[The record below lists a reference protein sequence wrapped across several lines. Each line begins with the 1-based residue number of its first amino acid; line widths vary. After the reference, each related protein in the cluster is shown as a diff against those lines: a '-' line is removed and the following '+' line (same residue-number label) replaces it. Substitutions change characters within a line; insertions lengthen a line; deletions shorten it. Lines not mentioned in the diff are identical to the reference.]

1 MEEIRKIITVDTG
14 DSNTTLKEYRQQID
28 NLKESMSSL
37 DSTTE
42 EYREQAQELKDAQDR
57 LNNVL
62 KEGGDV
68 AAHAEGSYNQ
78 LEATMAEL
86 KAQWKATGDEAE
98 RADLGKKILDINNQL
113 KDLDASTGDF
123 SRSIGDY
130 AGAFEEAFNTCL
142 DGMSSLDGPLGELG
156 GNVKDLVPL
165 IKATSQAA
173 TKGLGGVRK
182 ALLSTGVGA
191 LVVSVGLL
199 VSHWDDFRK
208 LVGISDESMSKFK
221 DTAVNTLKNIISG
234 VVGVGN
240 VIVQS
245 LLTPIRTVIGAF
257 KGLGNVVRDVFTGDF
272 KSIKEDAAGAIAG
285 IASTIRDGF
294 SFKDNYNTGVEV
306 AESIFA
312 GINSRLNEA
321 EAVGEAVSDAVDTG
335 ATNKA
340 TEKADNS
347 RPEGSGR
354 KGGTSQPA
362 DEAKGIDNSQ
372 PEDPGRK
379 VDNETAKILE
389 RLGQRGKS
397 KLDLLKEQYEK
408 ERALLTQHNIDTEAL
423 DAEFAERSAEI
434 EAEMSKELDGVLE
447 RLRQSSLSRWDI
459 EREELE
465 TKYQYERDLL
475 VAAGEDTTALEQYY
489 AEERVK
495 IKKKEKEQKIALVMQ
510 EVNIMSS
517 AMGGMFGAL
526 AQLSEEGSEQ
536 QKAFSI
542 METILNTLSA
552 IMGIWAGYSEFGPLG
567 YAAAIAQTATVTALG
582 AATIAKMKA
591 VTKDSA
597 GSTSV
602 SGLTA
607 GVSAPSTGGSNL
619 TMTSVNPLLDEQ
631 ADLNRLNTANIGND
645 KAQSLR
651 VYVVDQDIRDAN
663 VRAQVVEDNST
674 F

>member
-28 NLKESMSSL
+28 NIKESMSSL

-42 EYREQAQELKDAQDR
+42 EYQSQAQELKEAQDR

-78 LEATMAEL
+78 LEATMSEL

-98 RADLGKKILDINNQL
+98 RADLGKKILAINNQL

-123 SRSIGDY
+123 SRNIGDY

-142 DGMSSLDGPLGELG
+142 DGMSTLDGPLGELG

-191 LVVSVGLL
+191 LIVSVGLL

-208 LVGISDESMSKFK
+208 LVGISDEQMSAFK

-234 VVGVGN
+234 TVGVGN

-245 LLTPIRTVIGAF
+245 LLTPIRTVIEAF

-272 KSIKEDAAGAIAG
+272 KSIKEDASNVISG

-306 AESIFA
+306 ADSIFA
-312 GINSRLNEA
+312 GISSRLKEA
-321 EAVGEAVSDAVDTG
+321 EAVGEAVSEAVDTG
-335 ATNKA
+335 VTNKA
-340 TEKADNS
+340 TDKA
-347 RPEGSGR
+347 EA
-354 KGGTSQPA
+354 SQPT
-362 DEAKGIDNSQ
+362 DEAKEI
-372 PEDPGRK
+372 
-379 VDNETAKILE
+379 DNETVKILE
-389 RLGQRGKS
+389 RLNQRGKS
-397 KLDLLKEQYEK
+397 RIDLLKEQYEK
-408 ERALLTQHNIDTEAL
+408 ERALLIQHNLDTSAL
-423 DAEFAERSAEI
+423 DAEFAERSSEI

-465 TKYQYERDLL
+465 AKYQYEHDLL

-489 AEERVK
+489 SEQRIK
-495 IKKKEKEQKIALVMQ
+495 INEDEAKQKQALRAQ
-510 EVNIMSS
+510 EINNVVSS
-517 AMGGMFGAL
+517 MGGMFGAL
-526 AQLSEEGSEQ
+526 SQLSEEGSEQ

-582 AATIAKMKA
+582 TATIAKMKA

-597 GSTSV
+597 GSASV

-631 ADLNRLNTANIGND
+631 ADLNRLNTAGIGSDRTQN
-645 KAQSLR
+645 LR

>member
-28 NLKESMSSL
+28 NIKESMSSL

-142 DGMSSLDGPLGELG
+142 DGMSSIDGPLGELG
-156 GNVKDLVPL
+156 GSVKDLVPL
-165 IKATSQAA
+165 IKATTQAA

-182 ALLSTGVGA
+182 AVLSTGVGA
-191 LVVSVGLL
+191 LVVAVGLL

-208 LVGISDESMSKFK
+208 LVGISDGQMAAFK

-245 LLTPIRTVIGAF
+245 LLTPIRTVIEAF

-272 KSIKEDAAGAIAG
+272 KSIKEDAANAISG

-306 AESIFA
+306 AEGIFA
-312 GINSRLNEA
+312 GINSRLKEA
-321 EAVGEAVSDAVDTG
+321 EAVGEAVSEAVDTG

-340 TEKADNS
+340 TDKATGKADV
-347 RPEGSGR
+347 
-354 KGGTSQPA
+354 SQPTG
-362 DEAKGIDNSQ
+362 EVEEI
-372 PEDPGRK
+372 
-379 VDNETAKILE
+379 DNETVKILE
-389 RLGQRGKS
+389 RLSQRGKS
-397 KLDLLKEQYEK
+397 RLDLLKEQYEK
-408 ERALLTQHNIDTEAL
+408 ERALLTQHNLDTSAL
-423 DAEFAERSAEI
+423 DAEFTERSAEI

-489 AEERVK
+489 SEQRIKINEDEAAEKR
-495 IKKKEKEQKIALVMQ
+495 ALMAQ
-510 EVNIMSS
+510 NANLMISS
-517 AMGGMFGAL
+517 TAGLFGAL
-526 AQLSEEGSEQ
+526 SQLSEEGSEQ
-536 QKAFSI
+536 QKAFAI
-542 METILNTLSA
+542 METILNTLTA
-552 IMGIWAGYSEFGPLG
+552 IMGIWAGYSKFTAFGV
-567 YAAAIAQTATVTALG
+567 AAAIAQTATVTALG

-607 GVSAPSTGGSNL
+607 GVSAPSAGGSNL

-631 ADLNRLNTANIGND
+631 ADLNRLNAANAGND
-645 KAQSLR
+645 RMQNVR

>member
-28 NLKESMSSL
+28 NIKESMSSL

-42 EYREQAQELKDAQDR
+42 EYQSQAQELKDAQDR

-62 KEGGDV
+62 KEGSNV

-123 SRSIGDY
+123 SRNIGDY

-182 ALLSTGVGA
+182 ALISTGVGA

-208 LVGISDESMSKFK
+208 LVGISDEQMSAFK

-245 LLTPIRTVIGAF
+245 LLTPIRTVIEAF

-285 IASTIRDGF
+285 ITSTIRDGF

-306 AESIFA
+306 AEGIFA

-321 EAVGEAVSDAVDTG
+321 EAVGEAVSEAVDTG

-340 TEKADNS
+340 TDKA
-347 RPEGSGR
+347 E
-354 KGGTSQPA
+354 TSQPTN
-362 DEAKGIDNSQ
+362 EAEEI
-372 PEDPGRK
+372 
-379 VDNETAKILE
+379 DNETVKILE
-389 RLGQRGKS
+389 RLSQRGKS

-408 ERALLTQHNIDTEAL
+408 ERALLIQHNLDTSAL
-423 DAEFAERSAEI
+423 DAEFTERSAEI

-459 EREELE
+459 AREELE
-465 TKYQYERDLL
+465 TKYQYEHDLL

-489 AEERVK
+489 SEQRIK
-495 IKKKEKEQKIALVMQ
+495 INEDEAATKRALMAQ
-510 EVNIMSS
+510 NANLMISS
-517 AMGGMFGAL
+517 TAGLFGAL
-526 AQLSEEGSEQ
+526 SQLSEEGSEQ

-542 METILNTLSA
+542 METILNTLTS
-552 IMGIWAGYSEFGPLG
+552 IMGIWAGYSEFGPFG
-567 YAAAIAQTATVTALG
+567 VAAAIAQTATVTALG

-597 GSTSV
+597 GSASV

-607 GVSAPSTGGSNL
+607 GVSAPSAGGSNL

>member
-28 NLKESMSSL
+28 NIKESMSSL

-42 EYREQAQELKDAQDR
+42 EYQSQAQELRDAQDR

-62 KEGGDV
+62 KEGSNV
-68 AAHAEGSYNQ
+68 AAHAQGSYNQ

-182 ALLSTGVGA
+182 ALLSTGVGV

-208 LVGISDESMSKFK
+208 LVGISDEQMSAFK

-245 LLTPIRTVIGAF
+245 LLTPIRTVIEAF

-306 AESIFA
+306 ADSIFA
-312 GINSRLNEA
+312 GINSRLREA
-321 EAVGEAVSDAVDTG
+321 EAVGEAVSEAVDTG
-335 ATNKA
+335 VTNKATNKA
-340 TEKADNS
+340 D
-347 RPEGSGR
+347 
-354 KGGTSQPA
+354 TSQPA
-362 DEAKGIDNSQ
+362 DEAGGI
-372 PEDPGRK
+372 
-379 VDNETAKILE
+379 DNETAKILE
-389 RLGQRGKS
+389 RLSQRGKS

-408 ERALLTQHNIDTEAL
+408 ERALLTQHNIDTSAL

-434 EAEMSKELDGVLE
+434 EKEMSKELDGVLE

-465 TKYQYERDLL
+465 TKYQHERDLL

-489 AEERVK
+489 SEQRIK
-495 IKKKEKEQKIALVMQ
+495 INEDEAATKRALMAQ
-510 EVNIMSS
+510 NANLMISS
-517 AMGGMFGAL
+517 TAGLFGAL
-526 AQLSEEGSEQ
+526 SQLSEEGSEQ

-542 METILNTLSA
+542 METILNTLTS
-552 IMGIWAGYSEFGPLG
+552 IMGIWAGYSEFGPFG
-567 YAAAIAQTATVTALG
+567 VAAAIAQTATVTALG

-597 GSTSV
+597 GSASV

-619 TMTSVNPLLDEQ
+619 TMASVNPLLDEQ

-645 KAQSLR
+645 KMQNMR

>member
-28 NLKESMSSL
+28 NIKESMSSL

-42 EYREQAQELKDAQDR
+42 EYREQAQELKDAQDK

-68 AAHAEGSYNQ
+68 AAHAQGSYNQ

-142 DGMSSLDGPLGELG
+142 DGMSSIDGPLGELG
-156 GNVKDLVPL
+156 GSVKDLVPL
-165 IKATSQAA
+165 IKATTQAA

-191 LVVSVGLL
+191 LVVAVGLL

-208 LVGISDESMSKFK
+208 LVGISDGQMAAFK

-245 LLTPIRTVIGAF
+245 LLTPIRTVIEAF

-272 KSIKEDAAGAIAG
+272 KSIKEDAANAISG

-306 AESIFA
+306 AEGIFA
-312 GINSRLNEA
+312 GINSRLKEA
-321 EAVGEAVSDAVDTG
+321 EAVGEAVSEAVDTG

-340 TEKADNS
+340 TNKATDKADNS
-347 RPEGSGR
+347 
-354 KGGTSQPA
+354 QPT
-362 DEAKGIDNSQ
+362 DEAEEI
-372 PEDPGRK
+372 
-379 VDNETAKILE
+379 DNETVKILE
-389 RLGQRGKS
+389 RLSQRGKS
-397 KLDLLKEQYEK
+397 RLDLLKEQYEK
-408 ERALLTQHNIDTEAL
+408 ERALLTQHNLDTSAL
-423 DAEFAERSAEI
+423 DAEFTERSAEI

-489 AEERVK
+489 SEQRIKINEDEAAEKR
-495 IKKKEKEQKIALVMQ
+495 ALMAQ
-510 EVNIMSS
+510 NANLMISS
-517 AMGGMFGAL
+517 TAGLFGAL
-526 AQLSEEGSEQ
+526 SQLSEEGSEQ
-536 QKAFSI
+536 QKAFAI
-542 METILNTLSA
+542 METILNTLTA
-552 IMGIWAGYSEFGPLG
+552 IMGIWAGYSKFTAFGV
-567 YAAAIAQTATVTALG
+567 AAAIAQTATVTALG

-607 GVSAPSTGGSNL
+607 GVSAPSAGGSNL

-631 ADLNRLNTANIGND
+631 ADLNRLNAANAGND
-645 KAQSLR
+645 RMQNVR

>member
-42 EYREQAQELKDAQDR
+42 EYQAQAQELKDAQDK
-57 LNNVL
+57 LNNVI

-68 AAHAEGSYNQ
+68 AAHADGSYNQ

-98 RADLGKKILDINNQL
+98 RADLGKRILEINNQL

-123 SRSIGDY
+123 SRNIGDY

-208 LVGISDESMSKFK
+208 LIGISDEQMSAFK
-221 DTAVNTLKNIISG
+221 DTAVNALKNIISG

-245 LLTPIRTVIGAF
+245 LLTPIRTVIEAF

-272 KSIKEDAAGAIAG
+272 KSIKEDAANAISG

-306 AESIFA
+306 ADSIFA
-312 GINSRLNEA
+312 GINSRLKEA
-321 EAVGEAVSDAVDTG
+321 EAVGEAVSEAVDTG

-340 TEKADNS
+340 TNKA
-347 RPEGSGR
+347 E
-354 KGGTSQPA
+354 
-362 DEAKGIDNSQ
+362 GIDNSQ
-372 PEDPGRK
+372 STDEAEEI
-379 VDNETAKILE
+379 DNETAKILE
-389 RLGQRGKS
+389 RLSQRGKS
-397 KLDLLKEQYEK
+397 KLDLLKEQYEA
-408 ERALLTQHNIDTEAL
+408 ERALLMQHNLDTSAL
-423 DAEFAERSAEI
+423 DAEFAERSSEI

-489 AEERVK
+489 SEQRIK
-495 IKKKEKEQKIALVMQ
+495 INEDEAAAKRALMAQ
-510 EVNIMSS
+510 NANLMISS
-517 AMGGMFGAL
+517 MGGMFGAL

-536 QKAFSI
+536 QKAFAI
-542 METILNTLSA
+542 METVLNTLTA
-552 IMGIWAGYSEFGPLG
+552 IMGIWAGYSEFGPFG
-567 YAAAIAQTATVTALG
+567 VAAAIAQTATVTALG
-582 AATIAKMKA
+582 VATIAKMKA

-645 KAQSLR
+645 KMQNMR

>member
-28 NLKESMSSL
+28 NIKESMSSL

-42 EYREQAQELKDAQDR
+42 EYQEQAQELKDAQDR

-62 KEGGDV
+62 KEGSNV
-68 AAHAEGSYNQ
+68 ASHAEGSYNQ

-142 DGMSSLDGPLGELG
+142 DGMSSIDGPLGELG

-182 ALLSTGVGA
+182 ALLSTGIGA

-208 LVGISDESMSKFK
+208 LVGISDEQMSAFK

-245 LLTPIRTVIGAF
+245 LLTPIRTVIEAF

-272 KSIKEDAAGAIAG
+272 KSIKEDAANAISG

-306 AESIFA
+306 ADSIFA
-312 GINSRLNEA
+312 GINSRLKEA
-321 EAVGEAVSDAVDTG
+321 EAVGEAVSEAVDTG
-335 ATNKA
+335 ATSEA
-340 TEKADNS
+340 TDKAD
-347 RPEGSGR
+347 
-354 KGGTSQPA
+354 TSQPT
-362 DEAKGIDNSQ
+362 DEAEGI
-372 PEDPGRK
+372 
-379 VDNETAKILE
+379 DNETAKILE
-389 RLGQRGKS
+389 RLSQRGKS

-408 ERALLTQHNIDTEAL
+408 ERALLTQHNLDTSAL

-465 TKYQYERDLL
+465 TKYQYEHDLL

-489 AEERVK
+489 SEQRIK
-495 IKKKEKEQKIALVMQ
+495 INEDEAATKRALMAQ
-510 EVNIMSS
+510 NANLMISS
-517 AMGGMFGAL
+517 TTGLFGAL
-526 AQLSEEGSEQ
+526 SQLSEEGSEQ

-542 METILNTLSA
+542 METILNTLTS
-552 IMGIWAGYSEFGPLG
+552 IMGIWAGYSEFGPFG
-567 YAAAIAQTATVTALG
+567 VAAAIAQTATVTALG

-597 GSTSV
+597 GSASV

-607 GVSAPSTGGSNL
+607 GVSAPSAGGSNL

-631 ADLNRLNTANIGND
+631 ADLNRLNAASAGND
-645 KAQSLR
+645 RTQSLR

>member
-14 DSNTTLKEYRQQID
+14 DSNATLKEYRQHID
-28 NLKESMSSL
+28 NIKESMSSL

-42 EYREQAQELKDAQDR
+42 EYQSQAQELKDAQDR
-57 LNNVL
+57 LNSVL

-98 RADLGKKILDINNQL
+98 RADLGKRILDINNQL

-123 SRSIGDY
+123 SRNIGDY

-156 GNVKDLVPL
+156 GSVKDLVPL

-191 LVVSVGLL
+191 LVVAVGLL

-208 LVGISDESMSKFK
+208 LVGISDEQMSAFK

-245 LLTPIRTVIGAF
+245 LLTPIRTVIEAF

-272 KSIKEDAAGAIAG
+272 KSIKEDASNAISG

-306 AESIFA
+306 AEGIFA
-312 GINSRLNEA
+312 GINSRLKEA
-321 EAVGEAVSDAVDTG
+321 EAVGEAVSEAVDTG
-335 ATNKA
+335 ATSKA
-340 TEKADNS
+340 ADKADD
-347 RPEGSGR
+347 P
-354 KGGTSQPA
+354 QPTN
-362 DEAKGIDNSQ
+362 ETEEIDNSQ

-379 VDNETAKILE
+379 VDNETVKILE
-389 RLGQRGKS
+389 RLSQRGKS

-408 ERALLTQHNIDTEAL
+408 ERALLIQHNLDTSAL

-434 EAEMSKELDGVLE
+434 EAEQSKELDGVLE

-465 TKYQYERDLL
+465 TKYQHERDLL
-475 VAAGEDTTALEQYY
+475 VAAGEDTTALDEYY
-489 AEERVK
+489 AEQRIK
-495 IKKKEKEQKIALVMQ
+495 IKKKEVDQKIALVMQ
-510 EVNIMSS
+510 EVSNVTSS
-517 AMGGMFGAL
+517 MGGMLGAL
-526 AQLSEEGSEQ
+526 SQLSEEGSEQ

-542 METILNTLSA
+542 METILNTLTA
-552 IMGIWAGYSEFGPLG
+552 IMGIWAGYSEFGPFG

-597 GSTSV
+597 GSASV

-607 GVSAPSTGGSNL
+607 GVSAPTAGGSNL

-631 ADLNRLNTANIGND
+631 ADLNRLNTAGIGSDRTQN
-645 KAQSLR
+645 LR

>member
-28 NLKESMSSL
+28 NIKESMSSL

-42 EYREQAQELKDAQDR
+42 EYQEQAQELRDAQDR
-57 LNNVL
+57 LNNVI
-62 KEGGDV
+62 KEGSNV
-68 AAHAEGSYNQ
+68 VEHAEGSYNQ
-78 LEATMAEL
+78 LEATMADL

-98 RADLGKKILDINNQL
+98 RADLGKKILAINNQL

-123 SRSIGDY
+123 SRNIGDY

-208 LVGISDESMSKFK
+208 LIGISDEQMAAFK

-234 VVGVGN
+234 TVGVGN

-245 LLTPIRTVIGAF
+245 LLTPIRTVIEAF

-272 KSIKEDAAGAIAG
+272 KSIKEDAANTISG

-306 AESIFA
+306 AEGIFA
-312 GINSRLNEA
+312 GINSRLKEA
-321 EAVGEAVSDAVDTG
+321 EAVGEAVNEAVDTG

-340 TEKADNS
+340 TNKAD
-347 RPEGSGR
+347 
-354 KGGTSQPA
+354 TSQPT
-362 DEAKGIDNSQ
+362 DEAEEI
-372 PEDPGRK
+372 
-379 VDNETAKILE
+379 DNETVKILE
-389 RLGQRGKS
+389 RLNQRGKS

-408 ERALLTQHNIDTEAL
+408 ERALLTQHNLDTSAL

-475 VAAGEDTTALEQYY
+475 VAAGEDTTALDEYY
-489 AEERVK
+489 AEAR
-495 IKKKEKEQKIALVMQ
+495 IKIAEDEAAAKRALRAQEINNLV
-510 EVNIMSS
+510 SS
-517 AMGGMFGAL
+517 MGGMFGAL
-526 AQLSEEGSEQ
+526 SQLSEEGSEQ

-542 METILNTLSA
+542 METVLNTLSA

-602 SGLTA
+602 SGLSA

-631 ADLNRLNTANIGND
+631 ADLNRLNTAGIGSDRTQN
-645 KAQSLR
+645 LR

>member
-28 NLKESMSSL
+28 NIKESMSSL

-42 EYREQAQELKDAQDR
+42 EYQEQAQELKDAQDR

-62 KEGGDV
+62 KEGGNV

-123 SRSIGDY
+123 SRNIGDY

-245 LLTPIRTVIGAF
+245 LLTPIRTVIEAF

-272 KSIKEDAAGAIAG
+272 KSIKEDAANAISG

-306 AESIFA
+306 ADSIFA
-312 GINSRLNEA
+312 GINSRLKEA
-321 EAVGEAVSDAVDTG
+321 EAVGEAVSEAVDTG

-340 TEKADNS
+340 TDKATNKADNS
-347 RPEGSGR
+347 
-354 KGGTSQPA
+354 QPT
-362 DEAKGIDNSQ
+362 DETEEI
-372 PEDPGRK
+372 
-379 VDNETAKILE
+379 DNETVKILE
-389 RLGQRGKS
+389 RLNQRGKS

-408 ERALLTQHNIDTEAL
+408 ERALLIQHNLDTSAL

-434 EAEMSKELDGVLE
+434 DAEMSKEVDGVLE

-465 TKYQYERDLL
+465 TKYQHERDLL

-495 IKKKEKEQKIALVMQ
+495 IKKKEEEEKRALMML
-510 EVNIMSS
+510 EVNNFVSS
-517 AMGGMFGAL
+517 MGGMFGAL
-526 AQLSEEGSEQ
+526 SQLSEEGSEQ

-552 IMGIWAGYSEFGPLG
+552 IMGIWAGWSEFGPLG
-567 YAAAIAQTATVTALG
+567 YATAIAQTATVTALG

-597 GSTSV
+597 GSASV
-602 SGLTA
+602 SGLTT
-607 GVSAPSTGGSNL
+607 GVSAPSVGGSNL

-631 ADLNRLNTANIGND
+631 ADLNRLNTAGIGSDRTQN
-645 KAQSLR
+645 LR

>member
-28 NLKESMSSL
+28 NIKESMSSL

-42 EYREQAQELKDAQDR
+42 EYQSQAQELKDAQDR
-57 LNNVL
+57 LNSVL

-123 SRSIGDY
+123 SRNIGDY

-182 ALLSTGVGA
+182 ALISTGVGA

-208 LVGISDESMSKFK
+208 LVGISDGQMAAFK

-245 LLTPIRTVIGAF
+245 LLTPIRTVIEAF

-272 KSIKEDAAGAIAG
+272 KSIKEDAAGAING

-306 AESIFA
+306 AEGIFA
-312 GINSRLNEA
+312 GINSRLEEA
-321 EAVGEAVSDAVDTG
+321 EAVGEAVSEAVDTG
-335 ATNKA
+335 ATSKA
-340 TEKADNS
+340 TDKTDA
-347 RPEGSGR
+347 
-354 KGGTSQPA
+354 SQPV
-362 DEAKGIDNSQ
+362 DEAEEI
-372 PEDPGRK
+372 
-379 VDNETAKILE
+379 DNETVKILE
-389 RLGQRGKS
+389 RLSQRGKS

-408 ERALLTQHNIDTEAL
+408 ERALLIQRNLDTSAL

-434 EAEMSKELDGVLE
+434 EAEQSKELDGVLE

-465 TKYQYERDLL
+465 AKYQHERDLL
-475 VAAGEDTTALEQYY
+475 VAAGEDTTALDEYY
-489 AEERVK
+489 AEERIK
-495 IKKKEKEQKIALVMQ
+495 IKKKEVDQKIALVMQ
-510 EVNIMSS
+510 EVSNVTSS
-517 AMGGMFGAL
+517 MGGMFGAL
-526 AQLSEEGSEQ
+526 SQLSEEGSEQ
-536 QKAFSI
+536 QKAFAI
-542 METILNTLSA
+542 METILNTLTA
-552 IMGIWAGYSEFGPLG
+552 IMGIWAGYSKFTAFGV
-567 YAAAIAQTATVTALG
+567 AAAIAQTATVTALG

-597 GSTSV
+597 GSTSI

-607 GVSAPSTGGSNL
+607 GVSAPSAGGTNL

-631 ADLNRLNTANIGND
+631 ADINRLNTASAGND
-645 KAQSLR
+645 KMQNLR

>member
-28 NLKESMSSL
+28 NIKESMSSL

-42 EYREQAQELKDAQDR
+42 EYQSQAQELKDAQDR

-182 ALLSTGVGA
+182 AVLSTGVGA
-191 LVVSVGLL
+191 LVVAVGLL

-208 LVGISDESMSKFK
+208 LVGISDEQMAAFK

-245 LLTPIRTVIGAF
+245 LLTPIRTVIEAF

-272 KSIKEDAAGAIAG
+272 KSIKEDAANAISG
-285 IASTIRDGF
+285 ITSTIRDGF

-306 AESIFA
+306 AEGIFA

-321 EAVGEAVSDAVDTG
+321 EAVGEAVSEAIDTG

-340 TEKADNS
+340 TDKADT
-347 RPEGSGR
+347 P
-354 KGGTSQPA
+354 QPTNDA
-362 DEAKGIDNSQ
+362 EEI
-372 PEDPGRK
+372 
-379 VDNETAKILE
+379 DNETVKILE
-389 RLGQRGKS
+389 RLNQRGKS

-408 ERALLTQHNIDTEAL
+408 ERALLIQHNLDTSAL

-434 EAEMSKELDGVLE
+434 EAEQSKELDGVLE

-465 TKYQYERDLL
+465 AKYQHERDLL

-489 AEERVK
+489 SEQRIKINEDEAAEKR
-495 IKKKEKEQKIALVMQ
+495 ALMAQ
-510 EVNIMSS
+510 NANLMISS
-517 AMGGMFGAL
+517 MGGMFGAL
-526 AQLSEEGSEQ
+526 SQLSEEGSEQ

-597 GSTSV
+597 GSASV

-631 ADLNRLNTANIGND
+631 ADLNRLNAASAGND
-645 KAQSLR
+645 KMQNVR

>member
-28 NLKESMSSL
+28 NIKESMSSL

-42 EYREQAQELKDAQDR
+42 EYQEQAQELKDAQDK

-62 KEGGDV
+62 KEGSNV

-123 SRSIGDY
+123 SRNIGDY

-208 LVGISDESMSKFK
+208 LVGISDEQMEAFK

-234 VVGVGN
+234 TVGVGN

-245 LLTPIRTVIGAF
+245 LLTPIRTVIEAF

-272 KSIKEDAAGAIAG
+272 KSIKEDAASAISG
-285 IASTIRDGF
+285 IASTIRNGF

-306 AESIFA
+306 AEGIFA
-312 GINSRLNEA
+312 GINSRLKEA
-321 EAVGEAVSDAVDTG
+321 EAVGEAVSEAVDTG

-340 TEKADNS
+340 TDKA
-347 RPEGSGR
+347 E
-354 KGGTSQPA
+354 
-362 DEAKGIDNSQ
+362 EIDNSQ

-379 VDNETAKILE
+379 VDNETVKILE
-389 RLGQRGKS
+389 RLSQRGKS

-408 ERALLTQHNIDTEAL
+408 ERALLIQHNLDTSAL

-447 RLRQSSLSRWDI
+447 RLRQSGLSRWDI

-465 TKYQYERDLL
+465 AKYQYERNLL
-475 VAAGEDTTALEQYY
+475 VAAGEDTTALDEYY
-489 AEERVK
+489 AGERIK
-495 IKKKEKEQKIALVMQ
+495 IKKKEVDQKRALVAQ
-510 EVNIMSS
+510 EVNNVVSS
-517 AMGGMFGAL
+517 MGGMFGAL
-526 AQLSEEGSEQ
+526 SQLSEEGSEQ

-552 IMGIWAGYSEFGPLG
+552 IMGIWAGYSEFGFWG

-597 GSTSV
+597 GSASV

-607 GVSAPSTGGSNL
+607 GVSAPSAGGSNL

>member
-14 DSNTTLKEYRQQID
+14 DSNTTLKEYRQHID
-28 NLKESMSSL
+28 NIKESMSSL

-42 EYREQAQELKDAQDR
+42 EYQSQAQELKDAQDR

-62 KEGGDV
+62 KEGSNV

-123 SRSIGDY
+123 SRNIGDY

-191 LVVSVGLL
+191 LVVAVGLL

-208 LVGISDESMSKFK
+208 LVGVSDGQMEAFK
-221 DTAVNTLKNIISG
+221 DTAINTLKNIISG

-245 LLTPIRTVIGAF
+245 LLTPIRTVIEAF

-272 KSIKEDAAGAIAG
+272 RSIKEDASSAING

-306 AESIFA
+306 AEGIFA
-312 GINSRLNEA
+312 GINSRLKEA
-321 EAVGEAVSDAVDTG
+321 EVVGEAVSEAVDTG
-335 ATNKA
+335 ATKGATDKA
-340 TEKADNS
+340 E
-347 RPEGSGR
+347 E
-354 KGGTSQPA
+354 
-362 DEAKGIDNSQ
+362 IDNSQ

-379 VDNETAKILE
+379 VDNETVKILE
-389 RLGQRGKS
+389 RLNQRGKS

-408 ERALLTQHNIDTEAL
+408 ERALLTQHNLDTSAL

-459 EREELE
+459 ERESLE
-465 TKYQYERDLL
+465 AKYQYEHDLL

-489 AEERVK
+489 AAERIK
-495 IKKKEKEQKIALVMQ
+495 INEDEAATKRALMAQ
-510 EVNIMSS
+510 NANLMISS
-517 AMGGMFGAL
+517 MGGMFGAL
-526 AQLSEEGSEQ
+526 SQLSEEGSEQ

-552 IMGIWAGYSEFGPLG
+552 IMGIWAGYSEFGPFG
-567 YAAAIAQTATVTALG
+567 VAAAIAQTATVTALG

-597 GSTSV
+597 GSASV

-607 GVSAPSTGGSNL
+607 GVSAPSAGGSNL

>member
-28 NLKESMSSL
+28 NIKESMSSL

-42 EYREQAQELKDAQDR
+42 EYQSQAQELKDAQDR

-62 KEGGDV
+62 KEGSNV

-123 SRSIGDY
+123 SRNIGDY

-182 ALLSTGVGA
+182 ALISTGVGA

-208 LVGISDESMSKFK
+208 LVGISDEQMSAFK

-245 LLTPIRTVIGAF
+245 LLTPIRTVIEAF

-285 IASTIRDGF
+285 ITSTIRDGF

-306 AESIFA
+306 AEGIFA

-321 EAVGEAVSDAVDTG
+321 EAVGEAVSEAVDTG

-340 TEKADNS
+340 TDKA
-347 RPEGSGR
+347 E
-354 KGGTSQPA
+354 TSQPTN
-362 DEAKGIDNSQ
+362 EAEEI
-372 PEDPGRK
+372 
-379 VDNETAKILE
+379 DNETVKILE
-389 RLGQRGKS
+389 RLSQRGKS
-397 KLDLLKEQYEK
+397 KLDLLKGQYEK
-408 ERALLTQHNIDTEAL
+408 ERALLIQHNLDTSAL
-423 DAEFAERSAEI
+423 DAEFTERSAEI

-459 EREELE
+459 AREELE
-465 TKYQYERDLL
+465 TKYQYEHDLL

-489 AEERVK
+489 SEQRIK
-495 IKKKEKEQKIALVMQ
+495 INEDEAATKRALMAQ
-510 EVNIMSS
+510 NANLMISS
-517 AMGGMFGAL
+517 TAGLFGAL
-526 AQLSEEGSEQ
+526 SQLSEEGSEQ

-542 METILNTLSA
+542 METILNTLTS
-552 IMGIWAGYSEFGPLG
+552 IMGIWAGYSEFGPFG
-567 YAAAIAQTATVTALG
+567 VAAAIAQTATVTALG

-597 GSTSV
+597 GSASV

-607 GVSAPSTGGSNL
+607 GVSAPSAGGSNL

>member
-28 NLKESMSSL
+28 NIKESMSSL

-62 KEGGDV
+62 KEGSNV

-142 DGMSSLDGPLGELG
+142 DGVTSLDGPLGELG

-165 IKATSQAA
+165 IKATTQAA

-182 ALLSTGVGA
+182 AVLSTGVGA
-191 LVVSVGLL
+191 LVVAVGLL

-208 LVGISDESMSKFK
+208 LVGISDEQMAAFK

-245 LLTPIRTVIGAF
+245 LLTPIRTVIEAF

-272 KSIKEDAAGAIAG
+272 KSIKEDAANAISG

-306 AESIFA
+306 AEGIFA
-312 GINSRLNEA
+312 GISSRLNEA
-321 EAVGEAVSDAVDTG
+321 EAVGEAVSEAVDTG

-340 TEKADNS
+340 TDKADV
-347 RPEGSGR
+347 
-354 KGGTSQPA
+354 SQPTA
-362 DEAKGIDNSQ
+362 EAKEI
-372 PEDPGRK
+372 
-379 VDNETAKILE
+379 DNETAKILE
-389 RLGQRGKS
+389 RLSQRGKS

-408 ERALLTQHNIDTEAL
+408 ERALLIQHNLDTSAL
-423 DAEFAERSAEI
+423 DAEFAERSAGI
-434 EAEMSKELDGVLE
+434 EAEMSKELDGVIE

-465 TKYQYERDLL
+465 TKYQHERNLL
-475 VAAGEDTTALEQYY
+475 EAAGEDTTALEQYY
-489 AEERVK
+489 SEQRIK
-495 IKKKEKEQKIALVMQ
+495 IKKKEEEEKRALMML
-510 EVNIMSS
+510 EVNNFVSS
-517 AMGGMFGAL
+517 MGGMFGAL
-526 AQLSEEGSEQ
+526 SQLSEEGSEQ

-552 IMGIWAGYSEFGPLG
+552 IMGIWAGWSEFGPLG
-567 YAAAIAQTATVTALG
+567 YASAIAQTATVTALG

-602 SGLTA
+602 SGLST

-619 TMTSVNPLLDEQ
+619 TMASVNPLLDEQ
-631 ADLNRLNTANIGND
+631 ADLNRLNAAGIGSD
-645 KAQSLR
+645 KMQNLR